1 MAMTASPRRATYR
14 HGNLKSAALEAA
26 TRLVAEAGH
35 EQLSLREVAEAVGV
49 AHRSLYNHFGDRE
62 ALLDAVA
69 TDAYTR
75 LAAILV
81 KATTPEDYTAKYVR
95 FALANRALYA
105 LMTSRPHA
113 TMKHNPPLQAAVHGV
128 ITQAM
133 RIFCQDI
140 ASPAAR
146 RRAVMK
152 IYITLYGGISLYAA
166 GVLDQPSEKA
176 LIAELSAMN
185 AGK

>member
-1 MAMTASPRRATYR
+1 MTTKPRRATYR
-14 HGNLKSAALEAA
+14 HGNLKAAALKAA
-26 TRLVAEAGH
+26 FALVAKAGH
-35 EQLSLREVAEAVGV
+35 EQLSLREVADAVGV
-49 AHRSLYNHFGDRE
+49 AHRSLYNHFKDRE

-75 LAAILV
+75 LAARLV
-81 KATTPEDYTAKYVR
+81 KAQTPQDYTAKYVR
-95 FALANRALYA
+95 FALANRAIYA

-113 TMKHNPPLQAAVHGV
+113 TMKHNPPLQTAVHKV
-128 ITQAM
+128 ITEAM
-133 RIFCQDI
+133 RIFCRDI
-140 ASPAAR
+140 ETPTER

-176 LIAELSAMN
+176 LIAELAAMN
-185 AGK
+185 AGM